1 MNNLFYKALESKYKA
16 KIDEAVSILELYI
29 NKSVGVGE
37 HPDIIEVLDKYM
49 DMLENNTSKLEA
61 LQKLFSQSPN
71 PQTST

>member
-37 HPDIIEVLDKYM
+37 HPDIIEVLDNYM

-61 LQKLFSQSPN
+61 LQKLFSQADSTPT
-71 PQTST
+71 TS

>member
-37 HPDIIEVLDKYM
+37 HPDIIEVLDNYM

-61 LQKLFSQSPN
+61 LQKLFSPADNTPTVS
-71 PQTST
+71 

>member
-37 HPDIIEVLDKYM
+37 HPDIIEVLDNYM

-61 LQKLFSQSPN
+61 LQKLFSPSDNTPS
-71 PQTST
+71 TS